1 MKRSEIYSLRL
12 SQVERSLKN
21 FSALNNALQPPGG
34 WLRSIRESIGRSIRV
49 QASILGISASTL
61 QKSERA
67 EAEDR
72 ITLGQLRKLA
82 QGLDCE
88 LVYALVPRK
97 PLRQV
102 VEDRAT
108 EIAKAEV
115 MSVTHTMS
123 LEAQRPS
130 EEHVNEK
137 VRKRRDELLEG
148 SWSSLWR

>member
-1 MKRSEIYSLRL
+1 MKRSELYSLRL
-12 SQVERSLKN
+12 SQVERSLKS
-21 FSALNNALQPPGG
+21 FSALSKAVQPPGG

-49 QASILGISASTL
+49 QASMLGISASTL

-97 PLRQV
+97 PLRQI

-115 MSVTHTMS
+115 MSVTHSMS
-123 LEAQRPS
+123 LEAQRPAQ
-130 EEHVNEK
+130 EHVNEK
-137 VRKRRDELLEG
+137 IRKRRDELLEG